1 MEALI
6 DKAESREQ
14 KAKSRKQKAEPHFS
28 TFERTPQ
35 PPLRYPQTSFF
46 FIVNLTSIQ
55 FL

>member
-14 KAKSRKQKAEPHFS
+14 KAESRKQNLIFLLLKELPKS
-28 TFERTPQ
+28 SI
-35 PPLRYPQTSFF
+35 RYPQTSFF